1 MRALFCPLSDP
12 GYLYPATAVAL
23 EAHRRGHTVT
33 LLSTGPAARAAE
45 RAGLD
50 VLEPGEAFAVS
61 RWFRSGEGQYHR
73 ILQAARTARP
83 DVLVTS
89 VLCVGALAAAE
100 TLDLPVVV
108 LGLACHLWPHREGPG
123 PDDAEDRGW
132 RLDGALDVYRTLRAG
147 LGLPG
152 TGPDGRRA
160 LLGTRFL
167 LRGHP
172 GLEPPGA
179 ELPEG
184 VRHVGPCWWEPPA
197 DEAAV
202 AGIRARLDRTGK
214 PVVYVH
220 LGRVFGGESLW
231 PWIRRTFTGGEFQA
245 LVETGRSETG
255 RHGDPALTPYD
266 PAGADDSTATGTAD
280 ITVVRRPWMGPFLD
294 RAGLVVTNGTSA
306 PVLGTLRHRRP
317 LLVSPNGGEQRV
329 LAAACLRAGV
339 AAPLDRARGDDQLRA
354 AAADH
359 TLSARATRMA
369 DELDQSK
376 SESSATQ
383 AVEDACH

>member
-23 EAHRRGHTVT
+23 EAHRRGHAVT

-45 RAGLD
+45 REGLD
-50 VLEPGEAFAVS
+50 VLEPGEAFAVG
-61 RWFRSGEGQYHR
+61 RWFRAGEDQYHR

-108 LGLACHLWPHREGPG
+108 LGLACHLWPYRDGPG
-123 PDDAEDRGW
+123 PGDAEDRGW
-132 RLDGALDVYRTLRAG
+132 RLDGALDVYRTLRAA

-152 TGPDGRRA
+152 TGPDGQRA

-197 DEAAV
+197 DEAAD
-202 AGIRARLDRTGK
+202 AGLRARLDRTGK

-231 PWIRRTFTGGEFQA
+231 PWIGRTFAGGEFQA

-255 RHGDPALTPYD
+255 RHGDPYGLTGL
-266 PAGADDSTATGTAD
+266 AATAD
-280 ITVVRRPWMGPFLD
+280 VTVVRRPWMGPFLD
-294 RAGLVVTNGTSA
+294 RADLVVTNGTSA
-306 PVLGTLRHRRP
+306 PVLGALRHRRP

-339 AAPLDRARGDDQLRA
+339 AAPLDRAAPGDALLRA
-354 AAADH
+354 AAADRA
-359 TLSARATRMA
+359 TAARAARTA
-369 DELDQSK
+369 DALDQSK
-376 SESSATQ
+376 SESAAAQ
-383 AVEDACH
+383 AVEDACR

>member
-1 MRALFCPLSDP
+1 MVRALFCPLSDP

-23 EAHRRGHTVT
+23 EVHRRGHAVT

-45 RAGLD
+45 AAGLD
-50 VLEPGEAFAVS
+50 VLEPGEEFAVS
-61 RWFRSGEGQYHR
+61 RWFRAGQGQYHR
-73 ILQAARTARP
+73 ILRAARLTRP

-89 VLCVGALAAAE
+89 ALCVGALAAAE

-108 LGLACHLWPHREGPG
+108 LGLACHLWPHRDAPG

-132 RLDGALDVYRTLRAG
+132 RLDGALDVYRALRAE

-152 TGPDGRRA
+152 TGPDGQRA

-167 LRGHP
+167 LRGHA
-172 GLEPPGA
+172 GLEPAGA
-179 ELPEG
+179 VLPER

-202 AGIRARLDRTGK
+202 AATGSRLDRSGK

-245 LVETGRSETG
+245 VVETGRSETG
-255 RHGDPALTPYD
+255 RRGDPALTPAEQGGATAE
-266 PAGADDSTATGTAD
+266 PADV
-280 ITVVRRPWMGPFLD
+280 TVVRRPWMSPFLD
-294 RAGLVVTNGTSA
+294 RASLVVTNGTSA
-306 PVLGTLRHRRP
+306 PVLGALRHRRP

-339 AAPLDRARGDDQLRA
+339 AAPLDRARGEDQLRT
-354 AAADH
+354 AAADLA
-359 TLSARATRMA
+359 LSARAARMA

-376 SESSATQ
+376 SESAAAQ
-383 AVEDACH
+383 AVEDACR